1 MSDNTITT
9 TITIRNLEWLQEK
22 CKELQNK
29 AKKLGF
35 TPVTI
40 DCINSYRKD
49 EWVNQIKVSNLYH
62 DVTLTY
68 QTIKIDG
75 WQFIAKIDGKES
87 MIYCAP
93 SQVLPPEQLH
103 YTMSCDHCNTNQQRF
118 TVYVLRNTESGVYKR
133 VGSSCLAKYLGI
145 DPAHVLLMADIFSDI
160 TELESDDDLQLYPGV
175 YEYNLSE
182 VFRVTKFIIGRCGY
196 TSITKAKE
204 SETIATASIVNDV
217 IAKLSESSS
226 GWCKDFASQLA
237 ADYKED
243 NTDYGT
249 LFDDCIQWMLSLE
262 DSQESYELNLY
273 NIANNGYCTFKSFGT
288 AVSALPRFE
297 SIAAKHKEKQ
307 LKLAQSTSE
316 FYGNVGEKFTAK
328 APLIAQC
335 TFISREYDSGLYV
348 NGRYISSVKQTY
360 ILTDQNG
367 NLFVLH
373 TDAHKFAQGD
383 NVSLTGVIKGHEV
396 SKYSGEKQTVL
407 SNCRIKILES

>member
-1 MSDNTITT
+1 MSDIITT

-22 CKELQNK
+22 VKQLQNK

-40 DCINSYRKD
+40 DCVNSYRKD

-68 QTIKIDG
+68 QIIKIEG
-75 WQFIAKIDGKES
+75 WQFIAKIDGKEN

-93 SQVLPPEQLH
+93 LQILPPEQLH
-103 YTMSCDHCNTNQQRF
+103 YDMNCEHCNINRERF
-118 TVYVLRNTESGVYKR
+118 TVYVLRNEAGLYKR

-145 DPAHVLLMADIFSDI
+145 DAAHVLLMADIFSDI
-160 TELESDDDLQLYPGV
+160 TELEDDDNLQSYSGI
-175 YEYNLSE
+175 YEYNLRQIFS
-182 VFRVTKFIIGRCGY
+182 VTKFVLRRCGY

-204 SETIATASIVNDV
+204 AGTVSTASVVTNI
-217 IAKLSESSS
+217 ITELSESSS
-226 GWCKDFASQLA
+226 HWQMDSTTKLA
-237 ADYKED
+237 ADYKAD

-262 DSQESYELNLY
+262 NSQESYELNLY

-297 SIAAKHKEKQ
+297 SISAKRKEKQ
-307 LKLAQSTSE
+307 LSLQSSKSD
-316 FYGNVGEKFTAK
+316 FYGKVGEKFTAK

-335 TFISREYDSGLYV
+335 TFVSREYDSGLYV

-360 ILTDQNG
+360 VLTDTNG

-373 TDAHKFAQGD
+373 ADAHKFKQGD
-383 NVSLTGVIKGHEV
+383 KVSLTGVIKGHEI

-407 SNCRIKILES
+407 SNCRIKILET

>member
-29 AKKLGF
+29 AKRLDF

-40 DCINSYRKD
+40 DSINSYRET
-49 EWVNQIKVSNLYH
+49 EWLNGAKVHTLYH

-68 QTIKIDG
+68 QVIKIEG
-75 WQFIAKIDGKES
+75 WQFIAKIDGKEN

-93 SQVLPPEQLH
+93 LQILPQEQLH

-118 TVYVLRNTESGVYKR
+118 TVYVLRNESGVYKR

-145 DPAHVLLMADIFSDI
+145 DAAHVLLMADIFNAAN
-160 TELESDDDLQLYPGV
+160 ELEQDDNLQSYSGI
-175 YEYNLSE
+175 YEYDLRQIFS
-182 VFRVTKFIIGRCGY
+182 VAKFVISRCGY

-204 SETIATASIVNDV
+204 SETVATASIVNDV

-226 GWCKDFASQLA
+226 RWRKDFSARLA
-237 ADYKED
+237 ADYKDD

-262 DSQESYELNLY
+262 NSQESYELNLY
-273 NIANNGYCTFKSFGT
+273 NIAKNGYCTFKSFGT

-297 SIAAKHKEKQ
+297 SIMAKRKEKQ
-307 LKLAQSTSE
+307 LKLAQSASE

-328 APLIAQC
+328 SPLIAQC
-335 TFISREYDSGLYV
+335 TFVSKEYESGLSV

-360 ILTDQNG
+360 VLTDLNG

-373 TDAHKFAQGD
+373 TDVHKFAQGD
-383 NVSLTGVIKGHEV
+383 KISLTGVIKSHEV